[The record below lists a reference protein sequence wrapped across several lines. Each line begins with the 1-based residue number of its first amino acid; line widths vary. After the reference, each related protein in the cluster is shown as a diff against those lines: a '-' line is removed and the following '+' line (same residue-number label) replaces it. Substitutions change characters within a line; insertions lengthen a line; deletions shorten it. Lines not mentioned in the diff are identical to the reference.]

1 MIGRFTPI
9 HDPDDPRIAVYR
21 NQKDAWLRAGHH
33 PQGPGQD
40 HPDAATGIPGG
51 RFMAEGALVVE
62 HLLRSDYAMESVL
75 VSEHRVEALAGLLER
90 VHEGVPIF
98 CCSRRVMEGILGFDM
113 HRGLLACGLRG
124 EPRKLAELTRDC
136 RALIVLEDLT
146 NHDNVGSVFRSA
158 AVLGGAGVGVLLSP
172 RCCDP
177 LYRKSLRV
185 SMGHALTVPF
195 ATVTDWPGGLA
206 AVRDAGFTLLAL
218 DPRDGAEP
226 IDRVDGIDRPALVFG
241 AEGPGL
247 SDKVRSLIG
256 HSVMIPQARGV
267 DSLNIAVAAAVAIHR
282 LIPPA
287 G

>member
-1 MIGRFTPI
+1 MIGRFTPV

-21 NQKDAWLRAGHH
+21 DQKDAWLRAGHN
-33 PQGPGQD
+33 PEGPGD
-40 HPDAATGIPGG
+40 GPDAATGIAGG
-51 RFMAEGALVVE
+51 RFMAEGSLVVE

-75 VSEHRVEALAGLLER
+75 VSEHRAEALAGLLER
-90 VHEGVPIF
+90 VHEGVPIY
-98 CCSRRVMEGILGFDM
+98 CCPRRVMEGILGFDM

-124 EPRKLAELTRDC
+124 APKEAADLARAC

-195 ATVTDWPGGLA
+195 ATVPDWPGGLA
-206 AVRDAGFTLLAL
+206 AVREAGFTLLAM
-218 DPRDGAEP
+218 DPRDGAGP
-226 IDRVDGIDRPALVFG
+226 IDRVEGIARPAMVFG

-247 SDKVRSLIG
+247 SDEVRSLVG
-256 HSVMIPQARGV
+256 LSVMIPQAPGV
-267 DSLNIAVAAAVAIHR
+267 DSLNIAVAAAVAMHR